1 MLLFCLAPQE
11 HAGQAKRS
19 DAAPKVAILVPRLHM
34 TRSTS
39 LETPLK
45 SLSSAELPELPRLAI
60 LDGIDELTKD
70 QVWTPGLKQAMLCR
84 YPIR

>member
-1 MLLFCLAPQE
+1 M
-11 HAGQAKRS
+11 
-19 DAAPKVAILVPRLHM
+19 PRLHM

-45 SLSSAELPELPRLAI
+45 SLSSAELPELAI

-70 QVWTPGLKQAMLCR
+70 QVWTPGLKHSMLCR